1 MKDLIIIGAGGVGR
15 ETAWIVEQINRV
27 NPTYNLLGFLDD
39 NTDVWGTYINGY
51 RVLGGVKYIEDN
63 ECNCEVVVAI
73 ANYDIKKK
81 IVNKLKNQNIS
92 YSTIMHPNLNIHDSV
107 EIGEGTIIYEGVI
120 ISPNVKIGNHVIVSP
135 KSGIGH
141 DSVIKDYV
149 SVLWNVSISGNDLI
163 EEGVIL
169 GSGSTVIQNKEIGKS
184 SIVGAGAVVIKS
196 IKSNVTAIGLPA
208 RAKNR

>member
-39 NTDVWGTYINGY
+39 NTDIWGTYINGY
-51 RVLGGVKYIEDN
+51 RVLGGVKYVEDN

-73 ANYDIKKK
+73 ANYDVKKK

-92 YSTIMHPNLNIHDSV
+92 YSTIMHPNLNIHNSV

-120 ISPNVKIGNHVIVSP
+120 ISPNVKIGKHVIISP

-163 EEGVIL
+163 GEGVLL
-169 GSGSTVIQNKEIGKS
+169 GSGSTIIQNKKIGQG
-184 SIVGAGAVVIKS
+184 SIIGAGAVIINDLERYKTFVGIPAKDIK
-196 IKSNVTAIGLPA
+196 
-208 RAKNR
+208 

>member
-15 ETAWIVEQINRV
+15 ETAWIVEQINKI

-39 NTDVWGTYINGY
+39 NKDIWGSYINGY
-51 RVLGGVKYIEDN
+51 KVLGGINYTEDN
-63 ECNCEVVVAI
+63 ECNFEVVVAI
-73 ANYDIKKK
+73 ANYEIKKN
-81 IVNKLKNQNIS
+81 IVSRLKDKNIR
-92 YSTIMHPNLNIHDSV
+92 YSTIIHPSLNIHSSV

-120 ISPNVKIGNHVIVSP
+120 ISPNVKIGNHVIISP

-163 EEGVIL
+163 EEGVLL
-169 GSGSTVIQNKEIGKS
+169 GSASTIIQNKIIGKA
-184 SIVGAGAVVIKS
+184 SIIGAGAVIINNIEDNK
-196 IKSNVTAIGLPA
+196 IAIGVPGKI
-208 RAKNR
+208 R